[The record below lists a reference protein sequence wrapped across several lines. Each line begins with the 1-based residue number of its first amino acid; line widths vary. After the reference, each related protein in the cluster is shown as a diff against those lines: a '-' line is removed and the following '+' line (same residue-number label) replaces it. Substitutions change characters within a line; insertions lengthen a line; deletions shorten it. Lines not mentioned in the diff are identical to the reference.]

1 MKEIIDYLAKNMT
14 AFQLWKI
21 DKITD
26 FKVWWFCRITMKLY
40 LKRGINR
47 NNNGSDSS

>member
-1 MKEIIDYLAKNMT
+1 MKEIIYYLTKNMT

-26 FKVWWFCRITMKLY
+26 FKVWWFCHTRKF
-40 LKRGINR
+40 
-47 NNNGSDSS
+47 

>member
-1 MKEIIDYLAKNMT
+1 MKEIINYLTKDMT

-26 FKVWWFCRITMKLY
+26 FKVWWFCHITRKLMRKRRI
-40 LKRGINR
+40 
-47 NNNGSDSS
+47 

>member
-26 FKVWWFCRITMKLY
+26 FKVWWFCHITMKLK
-40 LKRGINR
+40 KRKWIKFYIKTR
-47 NNNGSDSS
+47 L